1 MSVWDIWNYVFIY
14 GNNIG
19 KRFKLKL
26 RAEFYWF
33 YKWLVVVEVSQCK
46 NRQRVRVPVSVI
58 RCGFDSQYEILNIFI
73 FYLLSFVIQDAKTP
87 DFGGKWRRKLLMG
100 TECPNTRIPPCP
112 AISRIQR
119 EAKKDVKNK
128 KSCYFF
134 GLVEICKN
142 IFSYIIFY
150 DLNVLAFREI
160 SFLTMWFF
168 INDLNIL
175 ALRKTYL
182 NIKYNFKRILYW
194 IECGGTFKLLI
205 TITKESV
212 SS

>member
-1 MSVWDIWNYVFIY
+1 MWDIWNYVFIY

-19 KRFKLKL
+19 KRFKLEL

-33 YKWLVVVEVSQCK
+33 YKCRRWGQSWRRVQ
-46 NRQRVRVPVSVI
+46 NRQRVRY
-58 RCGFDSQYEILNIFI
+58 GFDSQYEILNTFI
-73 FYLLSFVIQDAKTP
+73 FSLLSFVIQDAKTP
-87 DFGGKWRRKLLMG
+87 DFSGKLLMG
-100 TECPNTRIPPCP
+100 TECPNTRILPCP

-119 EAKKDVKNK
+119 EAKKYVKNK
-128 KSCYFF
+128 KNCYFF

-194 IECGGTFKLLI
+194 YVVELLNF
-205 TITKESV
+205 
-212 SS
+212 